1 MRDAIVTVLL
11 VAGLAL
17 AAFATLGVVL
27 MREAID
33 RLHYAGVAT
42 AVAVCIA
49 AAVLVRDSFSL
60 AGDKA
65 LLLAVFVLVTSP
77 LVSHVTA
84 RAIFKE
90 RGR

>member
-1 MRDAIVTVLL
+1 MRDAIVAVLL
-11 VAGLAL
+11 IAGLVL

-33 RLHYAGVAT
+33 RLHYAGVAA

>member
-1 MRDAIVTVLL
+1 MRDAVVAVLL

-33 RLHYAGVAT
+33 RLHYAAGAAPAT
-42 AVAVCIA
+42 VCIV
-49 AAVLVRDSFSL
+49 AAVLARDSFSL
-60 AGDKA
+60 VGNKA
-65 LLLAVFVLVTSP
+65 LLLAVLVLVTSP